1 MKLKLALAGFALL
14 AAAFG
19 SPTLAQKY
27 PDKPIRLVIPFA
39 AAGTTSI
46 LGRFIS
52 EHLSPLYG
60 QQLVVD
66 NRPGA
71 GGHLGA
77 ELVARSTPDGYTI
90 MLGTIGI
97 HAAYGLYSKLTYDP
111 AKELTPI
118 MVLVELPL
126 VLAVHPS
133 LPARTV
139 KEFVDLAKAKPG
151 EINFGSAG
159 SGSSTHMTGE
169 LFTLMAGVNL
179 THIPYKGSMPAL
191 QDVMGGQ
198 IQSMFEQV
206 PTTISQIRAG
216 RLRALGVTSRGRSPS
231 LPDVPPIIE
240 TVPGYESTAWF
251 TVAAPAKTPAAIV
264 QKLNADLNAMLAAP
278 EIVARFKELGIS
290 PVGGSTE
297 FAQKYFASETEKW
310 NRVIKMAGIKAD

>member
-1 MKLKLALAGFALL
+1 MYRKL
-14 AAAFG
+14 AAAG
-19 SPTLAQKY
+19 IALLMAVAAGPALAQKY

-39 AAGTTSI
+39 PAGTTSI

-77 ELVARSTPDGYTI
+77 EIVAKSAPDGYTI

-111 AKELTPI
+111 AKDLTPI

-133 LPARTV
+133 LPAHTV
-139 KEFVDLAKAKPG
+139 KEFIDLAKAKPG

-169 LFTLMAGVNL
+169 LFKLMAGVNL

-206 PTTISQIRAG
+206 PTTISQIKAG
-216 RLRALGVTSRGRSPS
+216 RLRALGVTSKARAPS
-231 LPDVPPIIE
+231 LPDVPPIADV
-240 TVPGYESTAWF
+240 VPGYESTAWF
-251 TVAAPAKTPAAIV
+251 AVAAPAKTPAAIL
-264 QKLNADLNAMLAAP
+264 QKLNADLNAMLVDP
-278 EIVARFKELGIS
+278 KIVARFKELGIS
-290 PVGGSTE
+290 PVGGSTD
-297 FAQKYFASETEKW
+297 FAVKYFASETEKW
-310 NRVIKMAGIKAD
+310 NRVIKSAGIRAD